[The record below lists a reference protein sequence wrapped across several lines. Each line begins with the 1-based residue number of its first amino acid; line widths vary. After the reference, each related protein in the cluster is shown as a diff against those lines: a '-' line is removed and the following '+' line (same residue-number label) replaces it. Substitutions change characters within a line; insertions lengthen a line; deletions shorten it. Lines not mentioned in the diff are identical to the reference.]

1 MASRDRTQDSV
12 EVFAEAPEG
21 FELFGRGFDGLRL
34 GLEDLASV
42 ALDED
47 THDFTHSPA
56 GSCDDFET
64 FGSGAEHG
72 NAAIP
77 QHSDTR
83 WKALEGLQFEPGK
96 IELLKLLGGVG
107 HGYIL

>member
-1 MASRDRTQDSV
+1 MTSRDRTQDSV

-21 FELFGRGFDGLRL
+21 FELLGRAFDGLRF
-34 GLEDLASV
+34 GLKDLAPI

-47 THDFTHSPA
+47 THNFTHSPT
-56 GSCDDFET
+56 GSSDDFEALR
-64 FGSGAEHG
+64 SGAEQR

-77 QHSDTR
+77 QHSYTR
-83 WKALEGLQFEPGK
+83 WKALEGLQFEPGE
-96 IELLKLLGGVG
+96 IELLKLLRGVG